1 MEHCVR
7 QAFRAGAT
15 RAWRVLRPRGHV
27 WVWAAD
33 TGSTPAA
40 STCFLCSGV
49 MTRTLP
55 KIATT
60 FGFSL
65 SAPFLR
71 LLLRRGLIVA
81 VPL

>member
-1 MEHCVR
+1 MGPPPE
-7 QAFRAGAT
+7 AGLAGGA
-15 RAWRVLRPRGHV
+15 RSWFWRV
-27 WVWAAD
+27 AAAW
-33 TGSTPAA
+33 GSTAAA

-49 MTRTLP
+49 MTCTLW
-55 KIATT
+55 KIATA

-71 LLLRRGLIVA
+71 LLLRRSLIVA